1 MLQDSSAAT
10 QLAPRHWGESEDRP
24 VVEVARMLRVAL
36 ASPHV
41 VSVRQFGGK
50 LLYVDS
56 RCPSIPHVSLVS
68 VHWILIGARPRL
80 AFFLVAQST
89 RCRVTFCFSPLDQT
103 DSIQLFK

>member
-24 VVEVARMLRVAL
+24 GVEVARMLRVAL

-56 RCPSIPHVSLVS
+56 RCPSIPHALSSHRLLFIFRPNRFDPIVQ
-68 VHWILIGARPRL
+68 IDRAARPTSAAL
-80 AFFLVAQST
+80 S
-89 RCRVTFCFSPLDQT
+89 
-103 DSIQLFK
+103 